1 MDKKTKVYIVMNG
14 QNASSEF
21 TLDNDD
27 ITPAHIQKRKLVYK
41 QEVRNIEEFDPDLVF
56 IMSGWEVETDYIYGE
71 LFPLLEPWALRTG
84 RPVIVQAPS
93 FGPTNTILNGQYPW
107 VTFERST
114 SFDIVNMEMAK
125 NYLYNQPGGWDG
137 SSYKLKSIPTPS
149 NLFVC
154 YNNRP
159 CDNRT
164 KMVDALAKHDL
175 IKEGI
180 VTYKKG
186 TRTPEHMLSFQYFKG
201 PMSLTDPLEED
212 FELHS
217 KPEFFPSAWPKSY
230 HTGLVDIVTE
240 SRILEKEFQMTEKTI
255 KPIAT
260 SKPFLVLGCSGY
272 HQWLKDTR
280 HIEMYDEIFDYTFDS
295 DTSVDARIEGIC
307 ENINRIRNEDPIKI
321 MAKVKDKV
329 EHNLHTYIKRV
340 EDLTYSIPK
349 SIKSLI
355 DLLEYGRLDIKCG
368 HETALQDWYGYIE
381 HWRMFSGLYSS
392 KNPPWWTMNNYDILY
407 VPRVPNP

>member
-1 MDKKTKVYIVMNG
+1 MNG

-21 TLDNDD
+21 TLNNDD
-27 ITPAHIQKRKLVYK
+27 ITPAHIQKRKFVYK

-56 IMSGWEVETDYIYGE
+56 IMSGWEVETDYIYGA

-93 FGPTNTILNGQYPW
+93 LGPTNTIFNGQYPW

-186 TRTPEHMLSFQYFKG
+186 TSTPEHMLSFQYFKG

-240 SRILEKEFQMTEKTI
+240 SRILEREFQMTEKTI

-260 SKPFLVLGCSGY
+260 SKPFLVLSCSGY
-272 HQWLKDTR
+272 HQWLKETR

-368 HETALQDWYGYIE
+368 HKSALQDWYGYIE

-392 KNPPWWTMNNYDILY
+392 KNSPWWTMNDYNMLFLY

>member
-1 MDKKTKVYIVMNG
+1 MDKKLKVYAITDANYTDT
-14 QNASSEF
+14 EF
-21 TLDNDD
+21 VYDNDKFQEL
-27 ITPAHIQKRKLVYK
+27 HLQKRDIFYK
-41 QEVRNIEEFDPDLVF
+41 QEVLTIEAYNPDVVY
-56 IMSGWEVETDYIYGE
+56 IMSGWEVGTDYIYGQ

-272 HQWLKDTR
+272 HQWLKETR

-321 MAKVKDKV
+321 MAKVKDKA
-329 EHNLHTYIKRV
+329 EHNRNAYVKRI
-340 EDLTYSIPK
+340 EDLNYSIPK
-349 SIKSLI
+349 SIRKLI
-355 DLLEYGRLDIKCG
+355 VLHEYGRLEIKCAYDSA
-368 HETALQDWYGYIE
+368 TQDMRLYLQQWEY
-381 HWRMFSGLYSS
+381 FSGNYTSS
-392 KNPPWWTMNNYDILY
+392 NQPWWNIKTPNY
-407 VPRVPNP
+407 RVDSHLRHS